1 MYPRAEAYI
10 ISVKQSTYCQFGE
23 VIRAHTE
30 RGEGERGGM
39 AGWKKRK
46 GRQEMAEEVR
56 ERAEAYECKKQQEM
70 KMKSALRML
79 FKKRKTFC
87 ARQINTSLLTETMK
101 LKL

>member
-39 AGWKKRK
+39 VGGEREVERREK
-46 GRQEMAEEVR
+46 GDWGEMAEEIR
-56 ERAEAYECKKQQEM
+56 ERTEA
-70 KMKSALRML
+70 
-79 FKKRKTFC
+79 
-87 ARQINTSLLTETMK
+87 
-101 LKL
+101 